1 MLKIFLKKKQIFKNF
16 FKLEKKFRKFKFRK
30 KTILLKRKKFSYYKN
45 YKDKFTNYS
54 NLLYF
59 LKYFITL
66 KKNSFKLNLI
76 AKHKAKKKKKHF
88 IKIMYSHKNKLHLLK
103 QLNLIFNYNK
113 RYDSRTKIHDIK
125 RKYVSYLL
133 HSRSLYKVFKIR
145 TKHNFKFF
153 KRHFRAIASL
163 NINTRLNFYES
174 SVKSLIIKLKYAYTI
189 TLSELFIKSGF
200 IFLNGYQEFNPNKF
214 LNLGDFFEIIYS
226 KFIFK
231 YKLKIKKKIKK
242 TM

>member
-1 MLKIFLKKKQIFKNF
+1 MIYKNF
-16 FKLEKKFRKFKFRK
+16 FKKKIIFKKILKLEKRLRRFKFRRVSL
-30 KTILLKRKKFSYYKN
+30 ILKKKFLCFYKN
-45 YKDKFTNYS
+45 YKDKVINYS

-66 KKNSFKLNLI
+66 KKNSFKLNII
-76 AKHKAKKKKKHF
+76 ARYKAKKKLL
-88 IKIMYSHKNKLHLLK
+88 IKTKYSHKSKLYLFK
-103 QLNLIFNYNK
+103 QLNLTFSLNK
-113 RYDSRTKIHDIK
+113 KYDNRMKIHDIK
-125 RKYVSYLL
+125 KKYVSYLL
-133 HSRSLYKVFKIR
+133 HSRNLYKIFKIR

-174 SVKSLIIKLKYAYTI
+174 SIKSLVIKLKYAYT
-189 TLSELFIKSGF
+189 LALAELFIKSGF
-200 IFLNGYQEFNPNKF
+200 AFLNGYQEFNPNKF
-214 LNLGDFFEIIYS
+214 LILGDFFEIIYS

-231 YKLKIKKKIKK
+231 YRLKIKKKIKK